1 MCLLEVNSHFASLVL
16 ETETLVAMD
25 HPVNVTPF
33 QANVLSE
40 LTYFQ
45 MHKYRAFFEAMI
57 PSSFLPSK
65 L

>member
-1 MCLLEVNSHFASLVL
+1 MSLGLL

-45 MHKYRAFFEAMI
+45 MHKYRAFFEAMV